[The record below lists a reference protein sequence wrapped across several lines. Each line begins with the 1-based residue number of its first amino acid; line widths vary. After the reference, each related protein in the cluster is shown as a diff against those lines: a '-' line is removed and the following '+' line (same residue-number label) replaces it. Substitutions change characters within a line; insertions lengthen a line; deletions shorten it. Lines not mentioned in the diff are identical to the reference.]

1 MAIDLL
7 WGSVR
12 RKFPF
17 SNWAYMY
24 MFVKLSWAAAATR
37 NPRVSTALL
46 HHSRRRQQW
55 VTTCLPA
62 RNLSNQSSAPSVM
75 SISAHGL
82 WNIYRLEWEH
92 THKYCRNSHWNVHKM
107 FLTFYYRAKL
117 SALGDR
123 QTNIEVNI
131 TPALDGWL
139 GDGWMAVGIK
149 ERPAIKIN
157 HYKSRGHFVVF
168 IPGFTYFTHGHH
180 GTWALVNKIKIN

>member
-1 MAIDLL
+1 MTTT
-7 WGSVR
+7 R
-12 RKFPF
+12 RDPCDGYWFALGFCEAQIPF
-17 SNWAYMY
+17 FKLGIY
-24 MFVKLSWAAAATR
+24 MFVELSWAAAATR
-37 NPRVSTALL
+37 NPQVSTALL

-75 SISAHGL
+75 SISAHGV

-131 TPALDGWL
+131 TPALDGWM
-139 GDGWMAVGIK
+139 GDGWMDAGMDGG
-149 ERPAIKIN
+149 RDQGTYRDQN
-157 HYKSRGHFVVF
+157 KS
-168 IPGFTYFTHGHH
+168 
-180 GTWALVNKIKIN
+180 LQK